1 MGAACK
7 IGIILSIFCFFYS
20 CSPTKYVGKDEYL
33 LDRVRVKVSSH
44 QVNRSDIKRNIRQ
57 KPNTRILGASR
68 FHLGLYNLS
77 GRNEKR
83 WLNRLLRRIGEA
95 PVIYNPFLTTRSN
108 EQISLYLRN
117 KGFYKNQV
125 MDTVYYKKKKA
136 IVEYRISTG
145 PQTKI
150 DDVLFLQ
157 KEKKKSTELT
167 GESGLLGMY
176 YQDTV
181 KTLLHREMPL
191 DMDVLDSERERIT
204 RMLREKG
211 YFNFS
216 KNFIHLFSRR
226 SLP

>member
-1 MGAACK
+1 MGAVCK

-33 LDRVRVKVSSH
+33 LDRVRVKVSGH
-44 QVNRSDIKRNIRQ
+44 RANRSDIKRNIRQ

-125 MDTVYYKKKKA
+125 KDTVYYKKKKA
-136 IVEYRISTG
+136 IVEYR
-145 PQTKI
+145 
-150 DDVLFLQ
+150 
-157 KEKKKSTELT
+157 
-167 GESGLLGMY
+167 
-176 YQDTV
+176 
-181 KTLLHREMPL
+181 
-191 DMDVLDSERERIT
+191 
-204 RMLREKG
+204 
-211 YFNFS
+211 
-216 KNFIHLFSRR
+216 
-226 SLP
+226 